1 MTLLSAQVAALTMKH
16 TGLNEAIKAAVGAQ
30 DQLHMELDTFKTR
43 LEELVKA
50 QMHELLG
57 PLIGHLE
64 EEHRLLTEE
73 RAAMRRDQAKMQSVM
88 AQLSKSLADQ
98 DT

>member
-1 MTLLSAQVAALTMKH
+1 MLSAQVAALTMKH
-16 TGLNEAIKAAVGAQ
+16 TGLNKTIKATAGAQ
-30 DQLHMELDTFKTR
+30 DKIHKELDTFKTG
-43 LEELVKA
+43 LEALVKA

-57 PLIGHLE
+57 PLIGQLE

-73 RAAMRRDQAKMQSVM
+73 QVAMRRDEVKMQALM
-88 AQLSKSLADQ
+88 AQLGKSLTDW